1 MAKTVGIYLRPETEK
16 ELSARGENRSHVIAR
31 DLDRFY
37 NLCRRAIREVPLS
50 EKEACLIVDTLNG
63 VILDAGTAQY
73 LWAEVEDSV
82 KLNNLAEKW
91 GVDGPALVEKLR
103 DLNALQA
110 MALVDGAERFW
121 QMSDRMGL
129 EEGVQKVFNISVSEH
144 SRPGA

>member
-31 DLDRFY
+31 DLSRLYTLY
-37 NLCRRAIREVPLS
+37 NRAIREVTLT

-103 DLNALQA
+103 DLNALQT
-110 MALVDGAERFW
+110 MALVDGAEKVW
-121 QMSDRMGL
+121 QTAGRISL
-129 EEGVQKVFNISVSEH
+129 PEGIRKVFNISD
-144 SRPGA
+144 